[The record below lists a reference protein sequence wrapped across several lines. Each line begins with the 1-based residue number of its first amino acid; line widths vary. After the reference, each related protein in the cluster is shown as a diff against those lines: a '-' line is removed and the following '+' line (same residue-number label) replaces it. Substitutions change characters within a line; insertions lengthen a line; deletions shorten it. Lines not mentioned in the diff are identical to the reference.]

1 MSYVTQSPGR
11 SHALPLLEQLHWL
24 PVHQWIEYKLA
35 VLTFKIRHSSTPA
48 YLARHIRSR
57 QISRRFRSSDTPLLH
72 KPTPELTLP
81 TMLSVV
87 LLLQSGI
94 HLAMSLS
101 LVLHLLYLSLP
112 LRHSYSVRHLCLV
125 GSHDRNLSVS
135 ASGVFD
141 ILALYKLDYYYYHY
155 CSYYYYYNYYKSVD
169 REKLR
174 CIE

>member
-1 MSYVTQSPGR
+1 MLCRMSYVTQSPGR

-24 PVHQWIEYKLA
+24 PVHQWIKYKLT
-35 VLTFKIRHSSTPA
+35 VLTFKIRRSSTPA

-94 HLAMSLS
+94 HLAMS
-101 LVLHLLYLSLP
+101 
-112 LRHSYSVRHLCLV
+112 
-125 GSHDRNLSVS
+125 
-135 ASGVFD
+135 
-141 ILALYKLDYYYYHY
+141 
-155 CSYYYYYNYYKSVD
+155 
-169 REKLR
+169 
-174 CIE
+174 